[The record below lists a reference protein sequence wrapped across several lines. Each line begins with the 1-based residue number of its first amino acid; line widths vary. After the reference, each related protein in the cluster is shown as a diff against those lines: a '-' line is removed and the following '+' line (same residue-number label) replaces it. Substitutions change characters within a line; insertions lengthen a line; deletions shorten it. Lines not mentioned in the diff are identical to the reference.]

1 MGIPDDIEIATIVL
15 PFAILQVWQLSV
27 SRAMTAKKSAK

>member
-1 MGIPDDIEIATIVL
+1 MGISDDIEIATI
-15 PFAILQVWQLSV
+15 AQATAQRQLSV

>member
-1 MGIPDDIEIATIVL
+1 MGIPDDIEIATIAL